1 MENYE
6 RIEKLGEAESLI
18 SDAIDLIVESL
29 RGTKN
34 YDHANSYIIPH
45 LKTWIGMGN
54 PNDTSIGNYIE
65 MLENE

>member
-6 RIEKLGEAESLI
+6 RIEKLEEAESLI
-18 SDAIDLIVESL
+18 SEAIDLIVESL

-34 YDHANSYIIPH
+34 YNHENSYIIPH

-54 PNDTSIGNYIE
+54 PYDTSIGDYIE

>member
-6 RIEKLGEAESLI
+6 RIEKLEEAESLI
-18 SDAIDLIVESL
+18 NEAIDLIVESL
-29 RGTKN
+29 SGTKH

-45 LKTWIGMGN
+45 LKTWIGLGN
-54 PNDTSIGNYIE
+54 PYDTSIGDYIE